1 MKNPE
6 LLTEDGIRESFLILF
21 KKENCNVMAIQD
33 AVEESVTGVDLV
45 NRLNTLKLFSR
56 FSLDRE
62 TSEYARLI
70 TVDCWGNTHY
80 LKAWK

>member
-6 LLTEDGIRESFLILF
+6 LLTQNGEPENLSILF
-21 KKENCNVMAIQD
+21 MKDNCTVIAILD
-33 AVEESVTGVDLV
+33 ATEESVTGSELV
-45 NRLNTLKLFSR
+45 TNLNALRLFSK

-62 TSEYARLI
+62 TSEYARLV

-80 LKAWK
+80 FKAWK

>member
-6 LLTEDGIRESFLILF
+6 LLTEDGICESFLILF

-45 NRLNTLKLFSR
+45 NRLNALKLFSR
-56 FSLDRE
+56 FSLDR
-62 TSEYARLI
+62 
-70 TVDCWGNTHY
+70 
-80 LKAWK
+80 